1 MRYLGLV
8 QRMLA
13 EAGVPV
19 GAEIYLLY
27 AREEGASGWALLE
40 PRLEE
45 NPELRHVLWRAP
57 TLAPGALIDL
67 ALEGEAAPSGHGREV
82 VQAVPVVEVL
92 DLRGPHGLAG
102 AQWVLRA
109 GLPLRVPPAGPILLW
124 LTDERVVGPVSLRLQ
139 NGRWFLPEGM
149 VLETRLSPLQEVGAI
164 AEVSVDGLPR
174 LVLVPRAAPSQPQR
188 EVSVQDVLQTPPAPR
203 EQETPAEPVRP
214 STPAASASAPNV
226 QPPAAL
232 AIPTEQ
238 PAAAPL
244 PGAVPPAPTGPAPRP
259 PAVSVSPSPTLA
271 QRSTSR
277 PERLGR
283 WELPASLVALHA
295 RLDEHYRA
303 LAEGSAERRVF
314 VLEHRLDEG
323 QLRELFAEVSTALSQ
338 QGPDASAWL
347 LSPLPLLVAAAEVG
361 YDYRGTGTDFWP
373 RLRERLG
380 YDFGYEDRIA
390 LTRLFGAFAER
401 YRGSHPADTPWS
413 RAFCHIAWPVHH
425 AVLPLEF
432 HRPLM
437 RALAGLTVRVRP
449 TTRSDEVVRE
459 LQRWAASHGSRRFQ
473 GWLYDTELA
482 ADIAREMLGMPQ
494 EEGRRLEPALLARL
508 HRDLEQ
514 DEAARREL
522 DVALARQEELGRRA
536 PSATPPQRL
545 SLRLLR
551 TEEGG
556 PRLLLAMPGL
566 TGSRADEVRVALRRL
581 RFMPRPWG
589 LGSPLHSDSLFTPGL
604 VPLRLERLPEPGVPL
619 LPGLESLTVKGA
631 QELLGQLTVD
641 LTPPLV
647 FRVSNE
653 GEQASQQEGRGLRL
667 GQRYWLLVE
676 DSEAEALRAAGAT
689 EVGPV
694 AGLLCLEVEAR
705 GAVLRWLEA
714 HGFTASERPKVA
726 WEGAP
731 SVSPYAER
739 PLFAEG
745 DCVALRLTRVP
756 VGGARV
762 EVKGAKGSESLQLE
776 AEGLVLV
783 EAVSGEVRA
792 TVEAGGERQE
802 RSARLGVAPPPA
814 VSPIRLGLE
823 PAGATLQDLLRRRCV
838 LRVDSLVSLE
848 ARSLTASLSW
858 EGRVR
863 TWAELR
869 PLEVPVALGSD
880 SPLWEQLLPQHLL
893 ERVARQERLTLRV
906 SLGALATEE
915 WSLEQEVA
923 HLWWEEQEGG
933 LPRAVTEAGPVA
945 LQVVPAA
952 DPLAEPV
959 PLEGQEPLPQ
969 GVSLLF
975 PLPVEGQPVFTGRC
989 VGPAQLRLG
998 DEQPRRPERLLRQ
1011 VEGQG
1016 REQVGAR
1023 RVVEAYLHWSL
1034 AVAPP
1039 LPLEL
1044 RRRGTVASLERWS
1057 VEQLCGETWALEEH
1071 TALERAVGDP
1081 WAALVEVCRERRLG
1095 FGHVPL
1101 GPADEAWFRAW
1112 LRRSSRE
1119 LLGTLPEGEEL
1130 TPELVERLDLLLS
1143 AGLVA
1148 LLAQAEAA
1156 GRTLE
1161 FKREDIDVGNGDED
1175 WREALSEARRRV
1187 ELPSLRAL
1195 LYPAEEAEHLLRL
1208 DYVSTELE
1216 ALVEELTSWVRRT
1229 QGLLGTPRWAREEVH
1244 ALLALWTA
1252 PHAAVRLEWP
1262 RALARGLADRAT
1274 ARALRYVALR
1284 ARLAQQALGKLKQQG
1299 EHA

>member
-1 MRYLGLV
+1 MRFLGLV
-8 QRMLA
+8 QRVLSGTEASAMA
-13 EAGVPV
+13 EV
-19 GAEIYLLY
+19 YLLY
-27 AREEGASGWALLE
+27 AREEDSRGWALLD

-45 NPELRHVLWRAP
+45 NPELRRVLWRAP
-57 TLAPGALIDL
+57 TLGPGALLDL
-67 ALEGEAAPSGHGREV
+67 ALGEEAAPSDHSREV
-82 VQAVPVVEVL
+82 VESVPVVDVI

-102 AQWVLRA
+102 AQRVLQA
-109 GLPLRVPPAGPILLW
+109 GLPLRVPPAGLTLLW
-124 LTDERVVGPVSLRLQ
+124 LTQEQVVGPLSLRLQ
-139 NGRWFLPEGM
+139 DGRWHLPEGL
-149 VLETRLSPLQEVGAI
+149 VLETRLVPLREVGDVV
-164 AEVSVDGLPR
+164 EVSVDGLPR
-174 LVLVPRAAPSQPQR
+174 RILVPRAAPIQPHR
-188 EVSVQDVLQTPPAPR
+188 EVPAQGALQVPPASQ
-203 EQETPAEPVRP
+203 EQETPAEPVPTSRP
-214 STPAASASAPNV
+214 APASALNE
-226 QPPAAL
+226 QPPAPP
-232 AIPTEQ
+232 AIPTE
-238 PAAAPL
+238 PPPAAPL
-244 PGAVPPAPTGPAPRP
+244 PILAPPASSAPAPRAP
-259 PAVSVSPSPTLA
+259 TASVSPSPTPA
-271 QRSTSR
+271 QGSTSR

-283 WELPASLVALHA
+283 WDLPASLVELHA
-295 RLDEHYRA
+295 QLDEGYRA
-303 LAEGSAERRVF
+303 LAEGSSERRVF
-314 VLEHRLDEG
+314 VLEHRLDDE
-323 QLRELFAEVSTALSQ
+323 QLRKLFDEVSEALSL

-347 LSPLPLLVAAAEVG
+347 VSPLPLLVAAAEVG
-361 YDYRGTGTDFWP
+361 YAYRGTGTDFWP

-380 YDFGYEDRIA
+380 YDFGYEDRTA

-401 YRGSHPADTPWS
+401 YRGARPADTPWS
-413 RAFCHIAWPVHH
+413 RVFCHIAWPVHH

-449 TTRSDEVVRE
+449 TTRSEEVVRE
-459 LQRWAASHGSRRFQ
+459 LQRWAAAHGSRRFQ

-482 ADIAREMLGMPQ
+482 ADIAREMLGMAQ
-494 EEGRRLEPALLARL
+494 EGRRLEPALLARL

-514 DEAARREL
+514 DEAAHREL
-522 DVALARQEELGRRA
+522 EVALARQEELGRRA

-551 TEEGG
+551 TGEGG

-566 TGSRADEVRVALRRL
+566 VGPRAEEVRLALRRL

-589 LGSPLHSDSLFTPGL
+589 HASPLHSDSLFTPGL
-604 VPLRLERLPEPGVPL
+604 VPLRLERLPEPGAPL

-631 QELLGQLTVD
+631 QELLGQLTVE
-641 LTPPLV
+641 LARPLV
-647 FRVSNE
+647 FRVSPE
-653 GEQASQQEGRGLRL
+653 GEQASQQQGRGLRL

-676 DSEAEALRAAGAT
+676 DSEAEALRTAGAT
-689 EVGPV
+689 EVVPV
-694 AGLLCLEVEAR
+694 AGLVCLEVEAR
-705 GAVLRWLEA
+705 GAVLSWLEA
-714 HGFTASERPKVA
+714 HGFTTSERPKVA

-731 SVSPYAER
+731 SVSPYTER
-739 PLFAEG
+739 PIFAEG

-762 EVKGAKGSESLQLE
+762 EVTGAKGSESLQLE

-802 RSARLGVAPPPA
+802 RSARLGVVPPPA

-848 ARSLTASLSW
+848 ARSLTVSLSW
-858 EGRVR
+858 GGRVR

-880 SPLWEQLLPQHLL
+880 SPLWDKLLPQHLL
-893 ERVARQERLTLRV
+893 ERVAGQERLTLRV
-906 SLGALATEE
+906 SVGALATEE

-945 LQVVPAA
+945 LQVVSAA

-959 PLEGQEPLPQ
+959 PLEGQASLPE
-969 GVSLLF
+969 GMGLLF
-975 PLPVEGQPVFTGRC
+975 PVPVEGQPVFTGRC
-989 VGPAQLRLG
+989 VGPARLRLG

-1016 REQVGAR
+1016 REWVGAR

-1034 AVAPP
+1034 AVAPA

-1044 RRRGTVASLERWS
+1044 RRRGTVACLERWS
-1057 VEQLCGETWALEEH
+1057 VEQLCGETWVLEER

-1081 WAALVEVCRERRLG
+1081 WEAVVAVCGERQLNLGEVR
-1095 FGHVPL
+1095 L
-1101 GPADEAWFRAW
+1101 GPADEAWFGAW
-1112 LRRSSRE
+1112 LRRSLRE
-1119 LLGTLPEGEEL
+1119 NLGELPGEEEL
-1130 TPELVERLDLLLS
+1130 SPELVERLDQLL
-1143 AGLVA
+1143 ADGLLA
-1148 LLAQAEAA
+1148 LLGQAEAT
-1156 GRTLE
+1156 GRPVSFTDE
-1161 FKREDIDVGNGDED
+1161 HIDVGNSDEV
-1175 WREALSEARRRV
+1175 WREVITEARRRV

-1195 LYPAEEAEHLLRL
+1195 LYPAEEAERLLRL
-1208 DYVSTELE
+1208 DYVSTGLE
-1216 ALVEELTSWVRRT
+1216 ALAEELTGWVRRT
-1229 QGLLGTPRWAREEVH
+1229 QGLLGAPRWGADEVH

-1262 RALARGLADRAT
+1262 RALVRGLADRAM

-1284 ARLAQQALGKLKQQG
+1284 ARLAQQALGQPKQQG